1 MDAVTLETGTIVGVI
16 ISVDGV
22 TAIVAVVAPFVD
34 VSLVAVVVVVVV
46 VVVAFT
52 VEILVV
58 SVLVG
63 TDETVVAFPN
73 NQIGLVENK
82 SDGAT
87 VCNPSGT
94 NGFNVVQETV
104 LIDTA

>member
-34 VSLVAVVVVVVV
+34 VSLAAVVV

>member
-34 VSLVAVVVVVVV
+34 VSLVAVVV

>member
-34 VSLVAVVVVVVV
+34 VSLAAVVV

-52 VEILVV
+52 VEILVD

-104 LIDTA
+104 LTDTA

>member
-34 VSLVAVVVVVVV
+34 VSLAAVVV

-52 VEILVV
+52 VEILVD